1 MVRYKKTLMP
11 VYAVMA
17 LLGGGYMLLYNVRL
31 AEYAGANFL
40 TWPASIM
47 IYLATPLLYFGAAA
61 FIAGFLNAGKM
72 KGLKDAAKVLFIM
85 SAIAV
90 VVVALI
96 SLVSLLSKLPEGL
109 WKVAYTLFYS
119 NKWICAFIGALFSL
133 SLSMVK
139 SDIR

>member
-1 MVRYKKTLMP
+1 
-11 VYAVMA
+11 
-17 LLGGGYMLLYNVRL
+17 
-31 AEYAGANFL
+31 
-40 TWPASIM
+40 
-47 IYLATPLLYFGAAA
+47 
-61 FIAGFLNAGKM
+61 M
-72 KGLKDAAKVLFIM
+72 KGLKGAAKVLFIM

-96 SLVSLLSKLPEGL
+96 SLVSLLSKLPEGF